1 MTKISMSGSRLALVV
16 LQSMYDWSQLG
27 GPGDMVMATSVV
39 QIDVD

>member
-1 MTKISMSGSRLALVV
+1 MSGSRLALVV

-27 GPGDMVMATSVV
+27 STGDMAMAASVV

>member
-1 MTKISMSGSRLALVV
+1 MSGSRLALVV

-27 GPGDMVMATSVV
+27 GTGDMAMAASVV

>member
-1 MTKISMSGSRLALVV
+1 MSGSRLALVA

-27 GPGDMVMATSVV
+27 GTRDMAMAASVV